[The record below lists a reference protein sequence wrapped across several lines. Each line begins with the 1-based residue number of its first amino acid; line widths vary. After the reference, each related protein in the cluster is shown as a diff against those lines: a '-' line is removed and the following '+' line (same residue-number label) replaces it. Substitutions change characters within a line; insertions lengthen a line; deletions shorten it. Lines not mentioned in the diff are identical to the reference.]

1 MRAPRLCASVRA
13 ACVCARVVCACVRVR
28 VHVCGVGAVVE
39 DCIRCRV
46 DPNYRD
52 KSGNTALM
60 AAGCVLR
67 RNILFAC
74 ACALDW
80 VAHQQIDA
88 VDAQ

>member
-1 MRAPRLCASVRA
+1 MRP
-13 ACVCARVVCACVRVR
+13 ACVRVCVLR
-28 VHVCGVGAVVE
+28 VCARAWCVRVCVCVCMCACGVGAVVE